1 LTGSERLARRRKE
14 GEKLQN
20 EGRFHLLPDE
30 SKTLDYWRNYIKYYI
45 ASSFNNIERVREV
58 ATALNENGF
67 IQTYDWT
74 KNQRA
79 NTLEELMGIGEKEK
93 QAVIESDFVIVLCPA
108 GKGSHIEF
116 GIALGLGKPVYLY
129 SEHSDIFDF
138 ETTTT
143 FYHVNGVRIFVG
155 ELSSFV
161 GFLLEENVMNC

>member
-1 LTGSERLARRRKE
+1 MTGSERLARRRKE

-45 ASSFNNIERVREV
+45 ASSFNNIERVCEV

-143 FYHVNGVRIFVG
+143 LYHVNGVRIFVG